1 MSGQATIPDGATAA
15 SGEGQRDSV
24 QTQLAQLVPTY
35 DPGVDSVETWS
46 QKIRLLLQAWPEGK
60 LVELATRIVLNT
72 KGSAFQ
78 KLQLHQTEIFTGD
91 RKGIETIV
99 SLVGGSFGQVELEKR
114 FEIAEKALFRCV
126 QKPDETADSFL
137 ARADVAWTELLAKKM
152 SLAELQAYITLRGS
166 RLTGE
171 DKKRIL
177 VESGAEDSGEL
188 KMTRVSAA
196 VRMLGSSFFQE
207 YAFGKK
213 DKSLKTYDNTAFVA
227 EECDDQHDDGSRF
240 GEDWYEDE
248 IDPSL
253 HDDEDAALIVQ
264 FENAVVD
271 SVQEDRELSTFSRH
285 TKRPENALWR
295 RLALEV
301 SGVVA
306 KARVRLARKVLASKR
321 EKGFD
326 TNLWHKGLLRAPA
339 DAVERPVIG
348 RPSAL

>member
-1 MSGQATIPDGATAA
+1 MPEGATEAA
-15 SGEGQRDSV
+15 SGDGQKESV
-24 QTQLAQLVPTY
+24 QTQLAQLVPSY

-46 QKIRLLLQAWPEGK
+46 QKIQLLLQAWPENR

-78 KLQLHQTEIFTGD
+78 KLQLHQAEIFTGD
-91 RKGIETIV
+91 QKGIEKIA

-137 ARADVAWTELLAKKM
+137 ARADVAWSELLAKKM

-166 RLTGE
+166 RLTGD

-188 KMTRVSAA
+188 KMSRVAAA

-213 DKSLKTYDNTAFVA
+213 DKTLKTYDHTAFVT
-227 EECDDQHDDGSRF
+227 EEHDD
-240 GEDWYEDE
+240 
-248 IDPSL
+248 
-253 HDDEDAALIVQ
+253 
-264 FENAVVD
+264 
-271 SVQEDRELSTFSRH
+271 
-285 TKRPENALWR
+285 
-295 RLALEV
+295 
-301 SGVVA
+301 
-306 KARVRLARKVLASKR
+306 
-321 EKGFD
+321 
-326 TNLWHKGLLRAPA
+326 
-339 DAVERPVIG
+339 
-348 RPSAL
+348 